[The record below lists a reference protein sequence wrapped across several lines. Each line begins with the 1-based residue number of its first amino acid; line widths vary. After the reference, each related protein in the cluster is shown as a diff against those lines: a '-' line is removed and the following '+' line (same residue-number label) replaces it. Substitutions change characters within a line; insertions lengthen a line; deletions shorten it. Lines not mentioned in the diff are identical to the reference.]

1 MSASAQTAVT
11 AKPTPAFASATQATQ
26 TTTATRR
33 TPSRFNQ
40 RGCSGS
46 RLAVCVLCVQLIA
59 AKKRKGRAGE
69 NNTREQVAYPRV
81 QGRGWRLMKVEPEA
95 AVAKTATDTH

>member
-1 MSASAQTAVT
+1 
-11 AKPTPAFASATQATQ
+11 
-26 TTTATRR
+26 
-33 TPSRFNQ
+33 
-40 RGCSGS
+40 
-46 RLAVCVLCVQLIA
+46 VQLIA